1 MNAVVQRLTEA
12 QKPEMLRHLMA
23 LAGEDLRLRFGRSM
37 DERALRAYV
46 DGIDFE
52 NDRLFGIYGTDFRLI
67 GMAHLAVN
75 RETSWAE
82 LGLSVAPASRRLGVG
97 ETLLRRAA
105 RHASDVGVRIIYMHC
120 LRENEAMMRL
130 AAKAGFKVVPE
141 GIEANATKAL
151 APASAASLLHSIWYE
166 QVALVDYALK
176 RQFDNFRRSLLLPTS
191 NKPRTAD
198 A

>member
-1 MNAVVQRLTEA
+1 MNAVVQRLTNP
-12 QKPEMLRHLMA
+12 QRPEVLRHLMA
-23 LAGEDLRLRFGRSM
+23 LEREDLRLRFGRSM

-46 DGIDFE
+46 DGIDFC

-75 RETSWAE
+75 RATKWAE
-82 LGLSVAPASRRLGVG
+82 LGLSVAPASRRLGAG
-97 ETLLRRAA
+97 ETLLRHAA
-105 RHASDVGVRIIYMHC
+105 RQASNLGVRIIYMHC

-130 AAKAGFKVVPE
+130 AAKAGFRVVPE
-141 GIEANATKAL
+141 GIEADATKAL
-151 APASAASLLHSIWYE
+151 APATAASLLRSIWYE

-176 RQFDNFRRSLLLPTS
+176 QQFDNFRRSLLLA
-191 NKPRTAD
+191 NCRKLRTAD